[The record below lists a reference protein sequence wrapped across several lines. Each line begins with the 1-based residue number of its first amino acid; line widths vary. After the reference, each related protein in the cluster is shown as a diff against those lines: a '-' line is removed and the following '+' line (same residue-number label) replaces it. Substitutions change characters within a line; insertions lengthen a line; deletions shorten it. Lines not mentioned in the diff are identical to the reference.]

1 MRNDIG
7 AFRRSSLVVSALLV
21 VLYIAARVW
30 RLNASCLW
38 FDEIFGVHAARHTW
52 SGLWSFVAADLIH
65 PPLFYALLKI
75 WIALGGES
83 LEWLRLFPLLAA
95 IACLVPFL
103 LLARELRL
111 GVFASN
117 LALLLLAANGY
128 LIKYAQEVR
137 MYSLLLFF
145 TLGSLWLFV
154 RFLNGTGA
162 ARKFPY
168 ALMLCNLLLVYTHY
182 YGWLVVGA
190 QAAFLL
196 VKDRGKLKPFLPGAA
211 TLVVCFAPWVYACA
225 TAAAAGE
232 GGGLAQNIGWIERPS
247 PSELAQFY
255 ALLHEPFYFRQS
267 SHEPL
272 YARWGAYAG
281 FLLLALPVALL
292 ALRELRNTARGG
304 VMTDE
309 SGAAHEGGTATDEGE
324 VATDEGRV
332 AIDESSAAHEG
343 AAAREMTARRFLLFF
358 AFLPPAF
365 AFLTSYVLPHSV
377 WGTRHLIVA
386 AAPYMMLAA
395 VALGRLR
402 RPWLKRMLLA
412 LLCCWFFFAGV
423 LTLVRREGTHIWCA
437 WETLAPSLTRAET
450 GQIRS
455 PDVYAFE
462 DLVAYHLWFALNAE
476 PGRFSVSVVKNVPG
490 LREDP
495 AYFLP
500 RGFREVA
507 VKDASALEGE
517 RFWVAFRDT
526 TWDEGR
532 EPLKLLKER
541 GYRVERVFETTAQG
555 QRAFLIQVR
564 LAGGE

>member
-1 MRNDIG
+1 MSETDPPRLGDTQTGIG

-21 VLYIAARVW
+21 VIYIAARVW

-52 SGLWSFVAADLIH
+52 GGLWSFVAADLIH

-75 WIALGGES
+75 WIAAGGES

-95 IACLVPFL
+95 IACLVPVL

-154 RFLNGTGA
+154 RFLNEAGA
-162 ARKFPY
+162 ARKFPH
-168 ALMLCNLLLVYTHY
+168 ALMVCNLLLVYTHY
-182 YGWLVVGA
+182 YGWLVVGT

-196 VKDRGKLKPFLPGAA
+196 VKERGKFKAFLAGAA
-211 TLVVCFAPWVYACA
+211 ALVVCFAPWVYACA
-225 TAAAAGE
+225 NAAAAGE
-232 GGGLAQNIGWIERPS
+232 GGGLAQNIGWIERPG
-247 PSELAQFY
+247 PSGLAQFY
-255 ALLHEPFYFRQS
+255 ALLHGPFYFRQS

-272 YARWGAYAG
+272 YARWGVYAG

-292 ALRELRNTARGG
+292 AVREWRGTVRG
-304 VMTDE
+304 SV
-309 SGAAHEGGTATDEGE
+309 AAHDGAPATLG
-324 VATDEGRV
+324 
-332 AIDESSAAHEG
+332 SAATHEG
-343 AAAREMTARRFLLFF
+343 PSAHDRAALHFLLFF
-358 AFLPPAF
+358 SFLPPAL
-365 AFLTSYVLPHSV
+365 AFLTSHLLPHSV

-395 VALGRLR
+395 VALGRVR
-402 RPWLKRMLLA
+402 APWLKRMLLA

-423 LTLVRREGTHIWCA
+423 LMLVRREGTHIWCA
-437 WETLAPSLTRAET
+437 WETLAPPLTRAET
-450 GQIRS
+450 GGTQ
-455 PDVYAFE
+455 PADVYAFE
-462 DLVAYHLWFALNAE
+462 DLVAYHLWFALNVE
-476 PGRFSVSVVKNVPG
+476 PGRFNISVVKNVPG

-541 GYRVERVFETTAQG
+541 GYRVEQVFETTAQG
-555 QRAFLIQVR
+555 QRAFLVLVSRASQ
-564 LAGGE
+564 